1 MWITNI
7 NKIKDF
13 FLKLFFPISCLN
25 CGQENYFI
33 CPICLENIPILDEL
47 TCPICRKKTIDG
59 RLHHKCCFNLD
70 GIIIAVNY
78 NQPLVKKA
86 IRNFKYAPYSFPL
99 AKNLAFLI
107 IKRLK
112 RSPVFISYFIKN
124 DFVLMPI
131 PITRRKL
138 AQRGYNQSLLLAEE
152 LSKEFNWPIM
162 EILTKIRDTKSQTSL
177 NKEERKNNVKN
188 VFAIDKKFTEAEIK
202 NKNIILIDDV
212 FTTGATLFEAARI
225 LRQSGVK
232 EIWAIV
238 LAHD

>member
-7 NKIKDF
+7 NKIKNF
-13 FLKLFFPISCLN
+13 CLKLFFPINCLG

-33 CPICLENIPILDEL
+33 CPNCLENIPILDEL
-47 TCPICRKKTIDG
+47 TCPICHKKTID
-59 RLHHKCCFNLD
+59 RKVYHKCYFNLD
-70 GIIIAVNY
+70 GVIIAVNY

-107 IKRLK
+107 IKRLRK
-112 RSPVFISYFIKN
+112 SPVSISHFIKN
-124 DFVLMPI
+124 NFVLMPI

-138 AQRGYNQSLLLAEE
+138 AQRGYNQSLLLAKE
-152 LSKEFNWPIM
+152 LSNEFNWPIM
-162 EILTKIRDTKSQTSL
+162 EILTKIKDTKSQTNL
-177 NKEERKNNVKN
+177 NKEERENNVKN
-188 VFAIDKKFTEAEIK
+188 TFVINENFTKTEIK
-202 NKNIILIDDV
+202 DKNIILIDDV

-225 LRQSGVK
+225 LRQSGAK
-232 EIWAIV
+232 EVWAIV

>member
-13 FLKLFFPISCLN
+13 LLKLFFPINCLG

-33 CPICLENIPILDEL
+33 CPNCLENIPILDEL
-47 TCPICRKKTIDG
+47 TCPVCHKRTIDG
-59 RLHHKCCFNLD
+59 NTHYKCCFNLD
-70 GIIIAVNY
+70 NIIIAVNY

-86 IRNFKYAPYSFPL
+86 IHNFKYAPYSFPL

-112 RSPVFISYFIKN
+112 RSPVSISHFIKN

-131 PITRRKL
+131 PITRRKS
-138 AQRGYNQSLLLAEE
+138 AQRGYNQSLLLAKE
-152 LSKEFNWPIM
+152 LSNEFNLPIM
-162 EILTKIRDTKSQTSL
+162 EILAKIKDTKSQTNL
-177 NKEERKNNVKN
+177 NKEERGNNVKN
-188 VFAIDKKFTEAEIK
+188 TFAIDKKFTEAEVK
-202 NKNIILIDDV
+202 EKNIILIDDV
-212 FTTGATLFEAARI
+212 FTTGATLFEAAKI
-225 LRQSGVK
+225 LRQSGAK

>member
-13 FLKLFFPISCLN
+13 FLKLFFPINCLG

-33 CPICLENIPILDEL
+33 CHNCLENIPILDDL
-47 TCPICRKKTIDG
+47 ICPICRKKTIDG

-112 RSPVFISYFIKN
+112 RSPVLVSYFIKN
-124 DFVLMPI
+124 NFILTPI

-152 LSKEFNWPIM
+152 LSKEFNLPIM
-162 EILTKIRDTKSQTSL
+162 EVLAKIKETRSQANL
-177 NKEERKNNVKN
+177 NKEERQNNIKNI
-188 VFAIDKKFTEAEIK
+188 FAIDEKFAETEIK
-202 NKNIILIDDV
+202 NKNIILVDDV
-212 FTTGATLFEAARI
+212 FTTGATLFEAVKI
-225 LRQSGVK
+225 LRQSGAK